1 MAHFDE
7 SLGHELKRDA
17 HVPRVLIGRS
27 HRIQQGEESMNIFE
41 SGLNTGN
48 LIVTSILVV
57 GLLYASSKA
66 RMLDKKG
73 ANAAAV
79 LGIIVGGLGHWT
91 WLLILLGFL
100 VCSHKATKWRFEEKS
115 ELGMCESND
124 GHRGWTNV
132 VANGAIPGLMCVFA
146 YLSEDYEAWIWMF
159 GAAVAVAAS
168 DTFASEIGCMDTRVR
183 MITTFKPCQQGE
195 NGGFS
200 PNGQLAAI
208 VGSSVVAA
216 LTVAAWALTTDEVAL
231 NEGLRLGGI
240 LAVIGWLGCQIDSY
254 LGALLENRGYLT
266 KGSVNA
272 LAITGG
278 VLMMWFYSGM
288 PL

>member
-1 MAHFDE
+1 
-7 SLGHELKRDA
+7 
-17 HVPRVLIGRS
+17 
-27 HRIQQGEESMNIFE
+27 MNIFE
-41 SGLNTGN
+41 SGLNAGN
-48 LIVTSILVV
+48 LIVTSILVM
-57 GLLYASSKA
+57 GLLYVSSKA

-73 ANAAAV
+73 ANAAAI

-146 YLSEDYEAWIWMF
+146 YLSGDYEAWIWMF

-183 MITTFKPCQQGE
+183 MITTFKPCRQGE

-208 VGSSVVAA
+208 VGSLVVAV
-216 LTVAAWALTTDEVAL
+216 LTLAAWALTAGDVVL

-278 VLMMWFYSGM
+278 VLMMWVYSGM

>member
-100 VCSHKATKWRFEEKS
+100 VCSHKATKWRFDEKS

-146 YLSEDYEAWIWMF
+146 YLSEDYESWIWMF

-208 VGSSVVAA
+208 VGSSVVAV
-216 LTVAAWALTTDEVAL
+216 LTLAAWALTTDDVDL

-278 VLMMWFYSGM
+278 VLMMWVYIGM